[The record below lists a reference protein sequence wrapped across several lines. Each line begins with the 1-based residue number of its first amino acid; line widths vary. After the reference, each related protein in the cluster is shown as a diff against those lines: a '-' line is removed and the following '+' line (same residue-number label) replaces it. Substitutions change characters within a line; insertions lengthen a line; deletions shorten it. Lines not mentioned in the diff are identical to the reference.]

1 MRSYI
6 STGRLSETLLLLS
19 AIKSYRC
26 NTFDDTDQLTVGLLI
41 NKQAAFDFALQ
52 CAWIIQNNGFIDFT
66 ERGNSI
72 LQDFDGHTITP
83 HLWKEILY
91 DYVSICRP
99 AWANM
104 IPYGRREAYLF
115 MTNDERRCFNES
127 GLMAGTEEDIVSWW
141 DRLAKLFRGE
151 HSEELEDVGRLG
163 ERLTLKYEEKRT
175 QVLPIWESVDSNK
188 SGYDILSKKDCDS
201 KESILI
207 EVKSSFKPLS
217 QAKMIITRNE
227 WDVASCGY
235 NINRYYF
242 YLWLL
247 GQPNKLA
254 IVPAKNFVGH
264 IPNEIGG
271 GRWKEVEISFDLFK
285 YEFSQSII
293 ECE

>member
-19 AIKSYRC
+19 AIKNYHC
-26 NTFDDTDQLTVGLLI
+26 NNIDDTDQLTIGLWI
-41 NKQAAFDFALQ
+41 NKQAAYDFAIQ
-52 CAWIIQNNGFIDFT
+52 CAWIKQNKGIIEFT
-66 ERGNSI
+66 DRGDSI
-72 LQDFDGHTITP
+72 LHDFDGHEITP
-83 HLWKEILY
+83 PLWRRILY
-91 DYVSICRP
+91 DYISICRP

-115 MTNDERRCFNES
+115 MTNDEKRCFNES
-127 GLMAGTEEDIVSWW
+127 GLMVGTDDDIVSWW
-141 DRLAKLFRGE
+141 DRLALLFRGE
-151 HSEELEDVGRLG
+151 HSEELEDVGRIG
-163 ERLTLKYEEKRT
+163 EKLTLKYEEKRT
-175 QVLPIWESVDSNK
+175 QIPPIWESIDSNK
-188 SGYDILSKKDCDS
+188 SGYDILSKKDSNS

-217 QAKMIITRNE
+217 QAKMILTRNE

-247 GQPNKLA
+247 GQPKQLA
-254 IVPAKNFVGH
+254 IVPAKSFVGH

-271 GRWKEVEISFDLFK
+271 GRWKEVELSFDLFK
-285 YEFSQSII
+285 YEFFHIII
-293 ECE
+293 EDE